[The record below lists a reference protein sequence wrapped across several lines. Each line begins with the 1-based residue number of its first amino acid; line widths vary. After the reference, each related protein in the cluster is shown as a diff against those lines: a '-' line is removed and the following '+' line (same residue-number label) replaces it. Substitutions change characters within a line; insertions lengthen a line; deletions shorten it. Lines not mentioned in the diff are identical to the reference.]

1 VRSLTAGPLDTCRT
15 SPSSLTEEAVARDRD
30 AALAVA
36 ARRARPG
43 ARRVMAAARSG
54 LRLGSGLGKAVFE
67 TVAYGERVDMAG
79 ELDDDSLR
87 RLLDWL
93 YE

>member
-1 VRSLTAGPLDTCRT
+1 VRSLTAGALDTCRT
-15 SPSSLTEEAVARDRD
+15 SPSSLTEEAVTRDRD

-36 ARRARPG
+36 AAALVQAPG
-43 ARRVMAAARSG
+43 ASWPLLEAVFDSDPD
-54 LRLGSGLGKAVFE
+54 LGKAVFE
-67 TVAYGERVDMAG
+67 TVAYGERVDLAG